1 MWPSNVATSR
11 VPAFWPWPW
20 CWILFRLLPEPQSI
34 PQLTLASR
42 LTWMDMEER
51 PGSLHP
57 WNKATSPIC
66 KRKHLLNSSKPFS
79 LVPCSFPAE
88 HFRPGSGSGTLLRHL
103 NLSRSHRYVTKMDWS
118 RQSWITL
125 TFTQAWLQSKY
136 IALFHGRQPLL
147 YERRNHVFF
156 FMCFAIAAFSK
167 STCTEL
173 LKLDTS

>member
-1 MWPSNVATSR
+1 
-11 VPAFWPWPW
+11 
-20 CWILFRLLPEPQSI
+20 
-34 PQLTLASR
+34 
-42 LTWMDMEER
+42 MDMEER
-51 PGSLHP
+51 PGSP
-57 WNKATSPIC
+57 TSPIC
-66 KRKHLLNSSKPFS
+66 KRKHLLNSSKPF
-79 LVPCSFPAE
+79 PCSFPAE

-147 YERRNHVFF
+147 YDGRNLVFF
-156 FMCFAIAAFSK
+156 FTCVFSIAAFSK